1 MTDKHAWDTYYM
13 EQVYDGKETYT
24 WERQLIENSI
34 LDIDRYQDVVGYKQN
49 PFYLLDVLNRLVAA
63 INMDMNDTERGDT
76 PDLFSVEKHNPYN
89 FQVQEYSQLPE
100 DLAIELLADSD
111 ALDISEVPINVINDW
126 LLQEKELWYFTDK
139 VVYE

>member
-1 MTDKHAWDTYYM
+1 MTDKHEWDTYHM
-13 EQVYDGKETYT
+13 EQIYDGKETYT
-24 WERQLIENSI
+24 WEKQLIENSI
-34 LDIDRYQDVVGYKQN
+34 LDIDRYQDVVGYKHD
-49 PFYLLDVLNRLVAA
+49 PFDLLEVLNRLVGA
-63 INMDMNDTERGDT
+63 INMDMNDTERKDM

-100 DLAIELLADSD
+100 NLAIELLADSD

-126 LLQEKELWYFTDK
+126 LQQEKELWYFTDK

>member
-1 MTDKHAWDTYYM
+1 MTDKHAWDTYHM
-13 EQVYDGKETYT
+13 EQIHDGKETYT
-24 WERQLIENSI
+24 WEKQLIENSI
-34 LDIDRYQDVVGYKQN
+34 LDIDRYQDVVGYKHD
-49 PFYLLDVLNRLVAA
+49 PFDLLDVLNRLVAA
-63 INMDMNDTERGDT
+63 INMDMNDTERKDM

-100 DLAIELLADSD
+100 NLAIELLADSD